1 MNHNFGK
8 FTLTK
13 VNTST
18 RFPRI
23 SRTHFY
29 RACIQRPIV
38 TFHVGPYVLQKRK
51 NNSWSYFV
59 RSWMVGVSSTSRL
72 VSCYKII

>member
-38 TFHVGPYVLQKRK
+38 TFHVGPYLLQK
-51 NNSWSYFV
+51 
-59 RSWMVGVSSTSRL
+59 G
-72 VSCYKII
+72 KIIVGLILPDLRRWISLALVVWYLITK